1 MTLSNAINEK
11 KENSMRLHS
20 AVKSRRR
27 VLALG
32 IAVTAIVGLSACSS
46 GMETTAGEAAGP
58 KEGKLTIAYLQK
70 QGDQQYFVDQAD
82 GAKAAA
88 KELGDV
94 DVKVVNLGTDS
105 NKAISELDS
114 VIAQGVD
121 GIVIVV
127 PDQQIGPQVIEAA
140 NTAGIPIMASDD
152 IIKDA
157 SGAEAPFSGFD
168 GTAMGT
174 EVGTAAAELYTAAG
188 WDAADT
194 RILSAYKQDLSV
206 CTDRVDGAAAAF
218 TAALGDAE
226 APELVEIGTDNS
238 ATDAQDQAGAVI
250 TANAGVKH
258 WVVWG
263 CNDEN
268 ETGVVTALQNSGVA
282 PADIAGVGLG
292 AYLTCKDWAAGQDT
306 GNKAALFIS
315 GAEVGKAA
323 INSMVALLRDGTPLP
338 PQSIANTEIVNADNW
353 EAEGVV
359 CT

>member
-1 MTLSNAINEK
+1 MNRITALG
-11 KENSMRLHS
+11 
-20 AVKSRRR
+20 SRRR
-27 VLALG
+27 VLVAALALT
-32 IAVTAIVGLSACSS
+32 AVVSLSACSS
-46 GMETTAGEAAGP
+46 GMETADPGEAAGP
-58 KEGKLTIAYLQK
+58 TDGPLTIAYLQK
-70 QGDQQYFVDQAD
+70 QGDQQYFVDEAN

-88 KELGDV
+88 EEAGDV
-94 DVKVVNLGTDS
+94 TIKVVDLGTDS